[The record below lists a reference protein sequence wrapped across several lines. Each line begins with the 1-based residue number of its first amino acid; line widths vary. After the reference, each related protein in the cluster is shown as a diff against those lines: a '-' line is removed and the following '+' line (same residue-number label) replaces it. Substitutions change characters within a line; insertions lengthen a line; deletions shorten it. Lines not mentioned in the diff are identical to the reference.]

1 MKWRKGLSHTL
12 ADIRKSLGDGKV
24 ANFLFPDIM
33 SCLAL
38 RAAIVVAFGIIII

>member
-1 MKWRKGLSHTL
+1 MKWRRDLSRTL
-12 ADIRKSLGDGKV
+12 ADIRKSLGDGMI

-38 RAAIVVAFGIIII
+38 RAAIVVAIGIIII